1 MKMYEY
7 PENYEEAKII
17 INKAINDDYTQR
29 KKRVALF
36 VPVFLGTVA
45 TAIAAGLSIY
55 SGEPTIAFL
64 GPDLMM
70 LMSPSILP
78 YLKIRN
84 GINKIKSGEYFKLL
98 SEKEVLEKAR
108 EYVREYNAYEQKKMG
123 NTGETINEDSG
134 GFTYDE

>member
-45 TAIAAGLSIY
+45 TAVAAGLSIY
-55 SGEPTIAFL
+55 FDEPLLMFFA
-64 GPDLMM
+64 PDLMM

-84 GINKIKSGEYFKLL
+84 GINKIKSGEYFELL
-98 SEKEVLEKAR
+98 SEKEVLEKAQ
-108 EYVREYNAYEQKKMG
+108 EYVEEYNAYEQKKIG
-123 NTGETINEDSG
+123 NIEETKSEDSG
-134 GFTYDE
+134 GFTL

>member
-45 TAIAAGLSIY
+45 IAIAAGLSIY
-55 SGEPTIAFL
+55 FDEPTIAFL

-78 YLKIRN
+78 YLKD
-84 GINKIKSGEYFKLL
+84 
-98 SEKEVLEKAR
+98 
-108 EYVREYNAYEQKKMG
+108 KKW
-123 NTGETINEDSG
+123 
-134 GFTYDE
+134 YK

>member
-84 GINKIKSGEYFKLL
+84 GINKIKSGEYFELL
-98 SEKEVLEKAR
+98 SEKEVLEKAQ
-108 EYVREYNAYEQKKMG
+108 EYVEEYNAYERKKMG
-123 NTGETINEDSG
+123 NTEVAKDEDSE
-134 GFTYDE
+134 GFTL